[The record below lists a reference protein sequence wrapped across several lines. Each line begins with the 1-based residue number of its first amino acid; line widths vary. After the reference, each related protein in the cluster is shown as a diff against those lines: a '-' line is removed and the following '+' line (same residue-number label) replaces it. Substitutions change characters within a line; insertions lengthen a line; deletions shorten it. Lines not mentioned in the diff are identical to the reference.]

1 MSKNVPLDKL
11 RENIKYQ
18 MFIDLNTVYSQLK
31 CEQDLDKIDTRI
43 DHLHNIYTKT
53 LELVNIIETMD

>member
-1 MSKNVPLDKL
+1 MIKNVPLDKL

-18 MFIDLNTVYSQLK
+18 MFIDLNTVYFQLK
-31 CEQDLDKIDTRI
+31 QEQDLDKINTRI

-53 LELVNIIETMD
+53 LELVNIIETVD